1 MPRFFFD
8 TKLDGSVF
16 KDPDGAEFATPEE
29 ALRQALED
37 AAAYAGDRLA
47 HGAQLDDEMKLL
59 RSESGETIAQFTL
72 LEALQRVSRA
82 PPARRNEHDEPRTN

>member
-8 TKLDGSVF
+8 TKLDDSVYE
-16 KDPDGAEFATPEE
+16 DTDGAEFSTPEE

-47 HGAQLDDEMKLL
+47 HGAELDDEMKLL
-59 RSESGETIAQFTL
+59 RSETGELVAQFTL
-72 LEALQRVSRA
+72 REALHKRSGALATRHHQHQE
-82 PPARRNEHDEPRTN
+82 PPTN